1 MTHRKKFCVTNHG
14 FFINI
19 LRKGSEKSMHAPLT
33 TLMTTGAED
42 PSNLFVVLMGL
53 CTVFLGLIC
62 IILIIELMTGL
73 TRKLGSPEPKAAA
86 PTAPAAPVAPV
97 ATPAPTVE
105 APIAN
110 REELVAAVCAA
121 VAEELG
127 TDVSALRVVSFRKV

>member
-1 MTHRKKFCVTNHG
+1 
-14 FFINI
+14 
-19 LRKGSEKSMHAPLT
+19 
-33 TLMTTGAED
+33 MTTGAEV
-42 PSNLFVVLMGL
+42 PSNLFVVLMGIS
-53 CTVFLGLIC
+53 TVFLGLIC

-73 TRKLGSPEPKAAA
+73 TRKLGSSEPKA
-86 PTAPAAPVAPV
+86 TAPAAPVAPVAPV

-105 APIAN
+105 TPIAN

>member
-1 MTHRKKFCVTNHG
+1 
-14 FFINI
+14 
-19 LRKGSEKSMHAPLT
+19 MHAPLT
-33 TLMTTGAED
+33 TLMTTGAEV
-42 PSNLFVVLMGL
+42 PSNLFVVLMGIS
-53 CTVFLGLIC
+53 TVFLGLIC

-73 TRKLGSPEPKAAA
+73 TRRLGGNEQSAKAPAA
-86 PTAPAAPVAPV
+86 PAAPVAPVAPV

-105 APIAN
+105 TPIAN

>member
-1 MTHRKKFCVTNHG
+1 
-14 FFINI
+14 
-19 LRKGSEKSMHAPLT
+19 MHAPLT
-33 TLMTTGAED
+33 TLMTTGAEV
-42 PSNLFVVLMGL
+42 PSNVFVVLMGIS
-53 CTVFLGLIC
+53 TVFLGLIC

-73 TRKLGSPEPKAAA
+73 TRRLGGNEQSAKAPAA
-86 PTAPAAPVAPV
+86 PTAPVAPV

-105 APIAN
+105 TPIAN